1 MMKSAASLSTVL
13 ALCAALPA
21 MAQGTGDPVAGRP
34 LAEQYCVRCH
44 DIEAGGAFKTMPP
57 SFASIA
63 AFRTPDEITSRI
75 WWPDMH
81 SRMPQMS
88 NLLSIE
94 EVANLTAYIAS
105 LEAK

>member
-1 MMKSAASLSTVL
+1 MMKSAASFWTVA

-21 MAQGTGDPVAGRP
+21 MAEGAGDPVAGRA
-34 LAEQYCVRCH
+34 LAKQHCARCH

-63 AFRTPDEITSRI
+63 AFRTPDEITTRI

-88 NLLSIE
+88 NLLTVE
-94 EVANLTAYIAS
+94 EVANLTAYIVS